1 MQAREKSSIVFVFEL
16 KRKKKKK
23 KKKKKKV
30 QLSTQVSTAEERL
43 EMIAGKLRKFRRAWD
58 AHKKCFS
65 KR

>member
-23 KKKKKKV
+23 KKKKKV
-30 QLSTQVSTAEERL
+30 QLSTQVSAAEERL